1 MLNLQDLR
9 NRINNV
15 DGSDHSVKLRNWKA
29 DMDRATKSLSEIE
42 NKMMASRSEF
52 ETCENTKSLKKTEAE
67 QARLL
72 LESALQNRTD
82 AAEALQ
88 DNTPDHL
95 SEILRSAERERTE
108 AERTKLSCESSIL
121 TNESQIVL
129 MNQRVSDIET
139 RISKQEEEINIA
151 QQSISQLE
159 SSISTAKS
167 ELIELKGKS
176 EQFDEE
182 HQILTNRRDELVG
195 ERASLRAT
203 SGPAI
208 QGKRDSEVE
217 NR

>member
-1 MLNLQDLR
+1 MCIRDRRETMLNLQDLR
-9 NRINNV
+9 NKINNV
-15 DGSDHSVKLRNWKA
+15 DGSDHSVKIRNWKA

-42 NKMMASRSEF
+42 NRMLASRSEF
-52 ETCENTKSLKKTEAE
+52 ETCENMKSLKISEAE
-67 QARLL
+67 QARVA
-72 LESALQNRTD
+72 LESALQNRTN

-95 SEILRSAERERTE
+95 SGILRSAERERTE

-176 EQFDEE
+176 EQFDDC
-182 HQILTNRRDELVG
+182 LLYTSPSPRD
-195 ERASLRAT
+195 
-203 SGPAI
+203 
-208 QGKRDSEVE
+208 
-217 NR
+217 